1 MVTTFMHMKEIIEM
15 DEATVALLSRDVLKT
30 SKEKSLKKRS
40 HGVRI
45 ESRKGEIQ
53 VEGIRRSWLL

>member
-1 MVTTFMHMKEIIEM
+1 MKEIIEM

-40 HGVRI
+40 YGVRI